1 MLDPDDDRF
10 VAMDDTWDIQSA
22 HTIITERNAPQ
33 FAAFLLSPI
42 RRLPVIGFTPRDNDV
57 FDASEFI
64 LPTLGVAHVAL
75 VKNDASWALDELLPR
90 GMNVY
95 GGAARLWWSGVTA
108 ESTRYDHP
116 YWPGDRSSRVA
127 CRQITDRVID
137 ASVSVAVADT
147 GFQRLLQRQRR
158 SELES
163 LRVAN
168 GELRAQ
174 LEQTQ
179 DAELRRPAEDIA
191 QATTSAIDDLEAAYE
206 LIDEQETE
214 NERLR
219 READGLQ
226 SQLRAVESERDHWHH
241 TAIGSTG
248 TEVPTP
254 EDALRAEIRQQAMTL
269 SDQTELR
276 EFVFG
281 SSLLDTLE
289 QLGDRYR
296 EKFVRAAASVVSGS
310 LDALASVEN
319 HPLRVS
325 DGASAP
331 QRVRDADGAEAYRAY
346 LEAKTPAA
354 RRLHYWVLPSGGVE
368 LASVNVHDDFQ
379 IPLR

>member
-1 MLDPDDDRF
+1 MIVR
-10 VAMDDTWDIQSA
+10 M
-22 HTIITERNAPQ
+22 IIWQRYAP
-33 FAAFLLSPI
+33 PI
-42 RRLPVIGFTPRDNDV
+42 VN
-57 FDASEFI
+57 
-64 LPTLGVAHVAL
+64 
-75 VKNDASWALDELLPR
+75 
-90 GMNVY
+90 
-95 GGAARLWWSGVTA
+95 
-108 ESTRYDHP
+108 
-116 YWPGDRSSRVA
+116 
-127 CRQITDRVID
+127 
-137 ASVSVAVADT
+137 
-147 GFQRLLQRQRR
+147 
-158 SELES
+158 
-163 LRVAN
+163 
-168 GELRAQ
+168 
-174 LEQTQ
+174 
-179 DAELRRPAEDIA
+179 
-191 QATTSAIDDLEAAYE
+191 
-206 LIDEQETE
+206 
-214 NERLR
+214 
-219 READGLQ
+219 
-226 SQLRAVESERDHWHH
+226 